1 MLDDNRFFSRLKGE
15 SRDQARKE
23 KQFLEDI
30 TNELGSLEDLQSF
43 EGDLAAR
50 RKEILFKVT
59 TEMEDTQN
67 ALKKA
72 EDLVARLKKHQ
83 QLLEGLQR
91 LLAK

>member
-15 SRDQARKE
+15 ARDQTRKE

-30 TNELGSLEDLQSF
+30 TSELGSLEDLQTF